1 MSVLKCLSRL
11 EMRTHVKECVVLES
25 YAFIQEC
32 CFHFGNFSHK
42 FNRGVMVV
50 CLFNEL
56 FYFVSVD
63 SPEREYII
71 YITFPNE
78 RFKSSSSFVP
88 IDQYVFERS
97 SASTLLCL

>member
-1 MSVLKCLSRL
+1 MPG
-11 EMRTHVKECVVLES
+11 HG
-25 YAFIQEC
+25 IQEC
-32 CFHFGNFSHK
+32 CFHFGNFSRK
-42 FNRGVMVV
+42 FNRGVKVV

-78 RFKSSSSFVP
+78 RFKWFALWR
-88 IDQYVFERS
+88 FGFRF
-97 SASTLLCL
+97 CLFLPC

>member
-1 MSVLKCLSRL
+1 MSVLKRLSRHK
-11 EMRTHVKECVVLES
+11 MSTHVKECVVLES
-25 YAFIQEC
+25 YAFIDAGIQEC
-32 CFHFGNFSHK
+32 CCHLGNFSRK

-50 CLFNEL
+50 CLFDEL

-78 RFKSSSSFVP
+78 RFKC
-88 IDQYVFERS
+88 
-97 SASTLLCL
+97 ALA

>member
-1 MSVLKCLSRL
+1 MSVLKRLSRL
-11 EMRTHVKECVVLES
+11 EISTHVKDCFVLES
-25 YAFIQEC
+25 YAFIDA
-32 CFHFGNFSHK
+32 GK

-50 CLFNEL
+50 CLFDEL

-78 RFKSSSSFVP
+78 RFKC
-88 IDQYVFERS
+88 
-97 SASTLLCL
+97 ALA